1 MLQIWANWRNPAH
14 YFDKDKGMPG
24 LKPLIIPASDHEL
37 ENKSNYKTFDFL
49 YRYYFCKKKVNMRI
63 FLSLCMLLVING
75 LYSQEQ
81 LPVAFELGQ
90 VDEKAYEQLSQ
101 EYNQSLLEVANFD
114 MNKAFDQWV
123 ELMKSID
130 AYAERINFSE
140 NLKGVQAFLQVFWS
154 PDGTIDH
161 IGYLLRPDSKN
172 LTDKD
177 KQLLTAFFSSF
188 SRQQRFPLTSTKKF
202 NHYTEVTFPTVVEK
216 AN

>member
-1 MLQIWANWRNPAH
+1 
-14 YFDKDKGMPG
+14 
-24 LKPLIIPASDHEL
+24 
-37 ENKSNYKTFDFL
+37 
-49 YRYYFCKKKVNMRI
+49 MRI
-63 FLSLCMLLVING
+63 FLSLCMLLVLNG
-75 LYSQEQ
+75 LYGQEK

-90 VDEKAYEQLSQ
+90 VNEKAYEALSQ

-130 AYAERINFSE
+130 AYAARINFSE
-140 NLKGVQAFLQVFWS
+140 KIKGVQAFLQVFWS
-154 PDGTIDH
+154 PDGSIDH

-172 LTDKD
+172 LTETD
-177 KQLLTAFFSSF
+177 KQELAAFFSSF
-188 SRQQRFPLTSTKKF
+188 TRQHSFPLTSTKKF

>member
-1 MLQIWANWRNPAH
+1 
-14 YFDKDKGMPG
+14 
-24 LKPLIIPASDHEL
+24 
-37 ENKSNYKTFDFL
+37 
-49 YRYYFCKKKVNMRI
+49 MRI
-63 FLSLCMLLVING
+63 FLSLCMLLALNG
-75 LYSQEQ
+75 LYSQEK
-81 LPVAFELGQ
+81 LPVVFELGQ

-114 MNKAFDQWV
+114 MNKAFDQWI

-130 AYAERINFSE
+130 AYAARINFAE
-140 NLKGVQAFLQVFWS
+140 DIKGVQAFLQVFWS

-172 LTDKD
+172 LTEQDK
-177 KQLLTAFFSSF
+177 KELAAFFSSF
-188 SRQQRFPLTSTKKF
+188 ARQHRFPLTSTKKF